1 MFSGGRDTDFRH
13 RLILSHSCVKLDED
27 TSSAL
32 IVRVAER
39 LGAFFSGAVSFG
51 FDVKG
56 VAVVNLLEKRGKWL
70 TAKTIISTTTSTGN
84 RTNNKRTL
92 QRFSC
97 VHDFTAQL

>member
-56 VAVVNLLEKRGKWL
+56 VAVVNLLEHDLEPALVSGNKVSIALRPFEI
-70 TAKTIISTTTSTGN
+70 KTFKVT
-84 RTNNKRTL
+84 
-92 QRFSC
+92 F
-97 VHDFTAQL
+97 